1 MPSSRSTSHL
11 PFIAAI
17 LFFVAMLVV
26 AGIGITKIKLD
37 GDGGSILPMDIP
49 EVQGLTLFRSA
60 FGKRE
65 EIILTVR
72 ASSPEKAREA
82 SREIRAH
89 LLAHPDVA
97 AAVNDPELLIRE
109 LAAGNVLDLPPE
121 IREAGAALIAFA
133 WLNGSDEKLATLE
146 QRFSD
151 EGLTQRFEEVIETLQ
166 FGDVEDALKLQ
177 ADPLGFLDIL
187 PKNEGNE
194 TMGIGPNT
202 SSDGRYRVLG
212 VRSPDTRITGEEAV
226 AWLDKVTALVE
237 EWNQSRTASGAYPVK
252 IKLTGEPRYMKETL
266 GGMQRDLGQSVVTTL
281 ILIMILF
288 AVIQRRMKALAWLML
303 ALVTVFFITL
313 GFAGWIF
320 TSMSVLSVGFAAI
333 LLGLAVDYG
342 MVIYGESLTERREEG
357 VRELWKGVGP
367 SVLWAAA
374 TTTAVFFSLNFSSI
388 PGIAQLGDLVGLGI
402 VISATV
408 MLGGFAYICSKL
420 KPGRTQTSNPWR
432 HVRTGGSSRLWA
444 TPLVAFAAL
453 SVIVIAD
460 MPGIDKD
467 FRVLRPRHSE
477 ALNAFEEMRA
487 ELSPDNA
494 PKIAYVVNGNSPQD
508 LWKNRQTA
516 QEGITEITATE
527 DVANYFLAGDQVERI
542 REILAQRDRVLSKL
556 RDTELFEEEPIALVE
571 AIFKGWD
578 TMLNFRP
585 EGFETGGMMNRSG
598 LDRVFAVHGDNQS
611 ALLGWIEVADRDR
624 FQALDFSW
632 SDKIQGRGGY
642 LAGWEPVGPAVLR
655 VVGQDFQRIFTPLA
669 VVMLVMLIIVFRDW
683 RDIVLAIGLMVL
695 SGITLLAVMRLLG
708 LRWNFINLC
717 AIPLLFG
724 TGLDYII
731 HMIFSLRRSGGHM
744 PTIRRGIRKAL
755 LFCALSTAAGFG
767 SLAMAGNMGIASLGR
782 VCAVGILL
790 IMVFAIYILPVW
802 WLFLHKERLKGMGGT
817 TPSKN
822 T

>member
-1 MPSSRSTSHL
+1 MPPSRSTSHL

-17 LFFVAMLVV
+17 LFFTAMLVV
-26 AGIGITKIKLD
+26 AGIGVTKIKLD

-65 EIILTVR
+65 EILLTVR
-72 ASSPEKAREA
+72 AATPEKAREA
-82 SREIRAH
+82 SEEIRAH
-89 LLAHPDVA
+89 LLAHPDVV

-109 LAAGNVLDLPPE
+109 LAAGNVLDLAPE

-151 EGLTQRFEEVIETLQ
+151 EGLTKHFEEVIESLQ

-187 PKNEGNE
+187 PKNDNNE
-194 TMGIGPNT
+194 TLGISPNT

-212 VRSPDTRITGEEAV
+212 IRSPDTRITGDEAV
-226 AWLDKVTALVE
+226 VWLDKVAALVD
-237 EWNQSRTASGAYPVK
+237 EWSQSRAAESAYPVK
-252 IKLTGEPRYMKETL
+252 IKLTGEPRYIKETL

-303 ALVTVFFITL
+303 ALIAVFFITL
-313 GFAGWIF
+313 GFAGWF
-320 TSMSVLSVGFAAI
+320 FSSMSVLSVGFAAI

-342 MVIYGESLTERREEG
+342 MVIYGESLTERSEEG

-402 VISATV
+402 LISTIV

-420 KPGRTQTSNPWR
+420 KPGRTITANPWR
-432 HVRTGGSSRLWA
+432 HVRTGGKSRLWA

-460 MPGIDKD
+460 MPDTDKD

-477 ALNAFEEMRA
+477 ALNAFEEMRS

-494 PKIAYVVNGNSPQD
+494 PKIAYVVSGKSPDD
-508 LWKNRQTA
+508 LWKNRAASNQDIA
-516 QEGITEITATE
+516 EATMSN
-527 DVANYFLAGDQVERI
+527 DVSNHFLAGKQVDRI
-542 REILAQRDRVLSKL
+542 RKILAQRDRVLGKL
-556 RDTELFEEEPIALVE
+556 RETELFEQEPIALAE

-578 TMLNFRP
+578 TMINFRP
-585 EGFETGGMMNRSG
+585 EGFATGGMMNRSG
-598 LDRVFAVHGDNQS
+598 LDRVFAVHGDNQC
-611 ALLGWIEVADRDR
+611 ALLGWIEAADRDR
-624 FQALDFSW
+624 FHAMDFSW
-632 SDKIQGRGGY
+632 ADKVQGRSGY
-642 LAGWEPVGPAVLR
+642 LAGWEPVGPAVLD
-655 VVGQDFQRIFTPLA
+655 VVGEDFKRIFTPLA
-669 VVMLVMLIIVFRDW
+669 VIMLIMLIVVFRDW
-683 RDIVLAIGLMVL
+683 RDIALAIGLMVL
-695 SGITLLAVMRLLG
+695 SGITLLAFMRILG
-708 LRWNFINLC
+708 LHWNFINLC

-790 IMVFAIYILPVW
+790 IMVFSIYFLPVW
-802 WLFLHKERLKGMGGT
+802 WLFLHKERLKGMGGSHPAKT
-817 TPSKN
+817 T
-822 T
+822 

>member
-1 MPSSRSTSHL
+1 
-11 PFIAAI
+11 
-17 LFFVAMLVV
+17 MLVV
-26 AGIGITKIKLD
+26 AGIGVTKIKLD

-65 EIILTVR
+65 EILLTIR
-72 ASSPEKAREA
+72 ASTPEKASEA
-82 SREIRAH
+82 SRELRAH
-89 LLAHPDVA
+89 LLSHPEVV

-109 LAAGNVLDLPPE
+109 LADGKVLDLAPE
-121 IREAGAALIAFA
+121 VRDAGAALIAFA
-133 WLNGSDEKLATLE
+133 WLNGSDEKLRTLE
-146 QRFSD
+146 ERFSD
-151 EGLTQRFEEVIETLQ
+151 KGLTKRIDEVMETLQ
-166 FGDVEDALKLQ
+166 FGEVEDALKLQ

-187 PKNEGNE
+187 PKKEGNE
-194 TMGIGPNT
+194 AIGIGPNT
-202 SSDGRYRVLG
+202 SKDGRYRVLG
-212 VRSPDTRITGEEAV
+212 IRSPESRISGDQAV
-226 AWLDKVTALVE
+226 AWLDNVTALVD
-237 EWNQSRTASGAYPVK
+237 EWTQSRTASGAYPTKV
-252 IKLTGEPRYMKETL
+252 KLTGEPRYMKETL
-266 GGMQRDLGQSVVTTL
+266 GGMKRDLGQSVVTTL

-288 AVIQRRMKALAWLML
+288 AVIQRRMRALAWLML
-303 ALVTVFFITL
+303 ALVAVFFITI
-313 GFAGWIF
+313 GFAGWLF
-320 TSMSVLSVGFAAI
+320 SSMNVLSVGFAAI

-342 MVIYGESLTERREEG
+342 MVIYGESLTERSEDG
-357 VRELWKGVGP
+357 VTELWKGVGP

-374 TTTAVFFSLNFSSI
+374 TTTAVFFSLNFSRI

-402 VISATV
+402 LISTTV

-420 KPGRTQTSNPWR
+420 KPGRTKTASPWR
-432 HVRTGGSSRLWA
+432 HVRTGGKSRLWA

-453 SVIVIAD
+453 IVIIAE
-460 MPGIDKD
+460 MPGIDRD

-477 ALNAFEEMRA
+477 ALDAFEEMRS

-494 PKIAYVVNGNSPQD
+494 PKIAYVVSGNSADD
-508 LWKNRQTA
+508 LWKNRQIARDGIAAATA
-516 QEGITEITATE
+516 SD
-527 DVANYFLAGDQVERI
+527 DVSNYFLAGEQVDRI
-542 REILAQRDRVLSKL
+542 REILAQRDRVIGKL

-585 EGFETGGMMNRSG
+585 EGFKTGGMMNRSG
-598 LDRVFAVHGDNQS
+598 LDRVFAVYGDNQT
-611 ALLGWIEVADRDR
+611 ALLGWIEAADRDR
-624 FQALDFSW
+624 YLALDFSW
-632 SDKIQGRGGY
+632 ADKVQGQGGY

-655 VVGQDFQRIFTPLA
+655 VVGQDFKRIFTPLA
-669 VVMLVMLIIVFRDW
+669 VVMLIMLIIVFRDW
-683 RDIVLAIGLMVL
+683 RDIVLALGLMVL
-695 SGITLLAVMRLLG
+695 SGITLLAMMRLLG

-717 AIPLLFG
+717 SIPLLFG

-744 PTIRRGIRKAL
+744 PTIRKGIRKAL

-790 IMVFAIYILPVW
+790 IMVFAIYFLPVW

-817 TPSKN
+817 SPADDTKN
-822 T
+822 KN